1 MEYEAIISNI
11 IASLPEVLGGFLYHP
26 QKGIYSKQTAALA
39 SDDSLQEVGLK
50 LTKIVSMISVHFQDT
65 GDIRVCFKDLILYG
79 TRIDEGGWLFLL
91 HHPSLSP
98 GMLKMTVQMA
108 LNMGPDPSL
117 PPNLPDNT
125 LQEHNTP
132 SQPQDSPRNTS
143 IDALLGPHSP
153 LKKTLDDIQGQLAQH
168 IGPIAGLVFQD
179 SLEIWAAQAPPSLD
193 GLPGLVS
200 LIEEEIEDEGERQ
213 IFRDS
218 LNIQG
223 ER

>member
-1 MEYEAIISNI
+1 MEYEARISNI

-39 SDDSLQEVGLK
+39 SDDSLQEIGLK

-108 LNMGPDPSL
+108 LNIEPDPSL
-117 PPNLPDNT
+117 PAKLP
-125 LQEHNTP
+125 
-132 SQPQDSPRNTS
+132 NTS
-143 IDALLGPHSP
+143 QDLDAPAPLQDNPKKDAIDNLLTPQSP
-153 LKKTLDDIQGQLAQH
+153 FKEPLDAIQEQLAQH
-168 IGPIAGLVFQD
+168 IGPIADLVFRD
-179 SLEIWAAQAPPSLD
+179 SLEIWAAQAPLSLAN
-193 GLPGLVS
+193 LPGLVS
-200 LIEEEIEDEGERQ
+200 LLEEEIEDEGERQ

-223 ER
+223 DR